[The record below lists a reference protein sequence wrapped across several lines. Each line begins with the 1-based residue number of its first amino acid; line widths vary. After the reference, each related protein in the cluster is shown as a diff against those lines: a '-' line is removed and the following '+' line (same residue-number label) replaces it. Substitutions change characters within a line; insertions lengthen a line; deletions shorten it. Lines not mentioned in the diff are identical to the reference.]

1 MRAMIPLL
9 VVIVGVMVVT
19 TQSDSPG
26 TTPLPTKPTTPTQPT
41 VNGNPTQPKVN
52 GNPTQPKVNGNVS
65 TQPHN
70 NTASAMTSSTFGI
83 VLSVVGVAT
92 VRQVL

>member
-41 VNGNPTQPKVN
+41 VNGN
-52 GNPTQPKVNGNVS
+52 VS

>member
-52 GNPTQPKVNGNVS
+52 GNVS

>member
-1 MRAMIPLL
+1 MRPMIPLL
-9 VVIVGVMVVT
+9 VVLVGVTVVT

-26 TTPLPTKPTTPTQPT
+26 TTTPLASSKPTT
-41 VNGNPTQPKVN
+41 
-52 GNPTQPKVNGNVS
+52 VS

-70 NTASAMTSSTFGI
+70 NTASTMTSSTFGI

-92 VRQVL
+92 VKQVL